1 MSLTILTADELQNL
15 EMRAANQL
23 GADTLMKRA
32 GAAAAE
38 LIMKRLEDAGVEQRR
53 VTLLVGPGNNG
64 GDALACACELREK
77 GAVVNVVLPGGRR
90 PTSALALAQLERWTQ
105 AGGTTYDDP
114 YMTEKADCVVDG
126 LFGTGLAKPI
136 TGDYL
141 DAVLWFNERQALK
154 VSLDIPS
161 GLNPVTGHWTGSY
174 PGCSADVTI
183 TFLCVK
189 SGLYMCE
196 GADAAGE
203 IVLNELDVS
212 VPLSPLSV
220 IGTDEF
226 PRVLRPRVKNSHK
239 GDYGSV
245 AVIGGTDI
253 MLGGNAEFM
262 AKSDLRK
269 QGLSDELIAESNSFA
284 ETDDPEILAARAALI
299 SGAGRVTLECRA
311 EHAPHVDMVYPEIMF
326 ATKPVNLEDFDAIVL
341 GCGLG
346 TSAEA
351 KARVIEALNCQK
363 PLILDADAL
372 NIIAADIKLQ
382 DMVLARRAPTVLT
395 PHPGE
400 AARLLRR
407 DTAGVTADRVAACR
421 ELAVQTGAIVVLK
434 GAGTVISMRSS
445 RTWINPTGSPMLA
458 TGGSGD
464 VLAGMIGAMFAQGY
478 DMVESV
484 LAAVYFHGLSA
495 EGLEAGFTA
504 GEIAPNAMALVHD
517 ARVSYDL

>member
-245 AVIGGTDI
+245 AVIGGTDGMI
-253 MLGGNAEFM
+253 GA
-262 AKSDLRK
+262 S
-269 QGLSDELIAESNSFA
+269 
-284 ETDDPEILAARAALI
+284 ILAARAALI

-311 EHAPHVDMVYPEIMF
+311 EHAPHVDMIYPEIMF

>member
-77 GAVVNVVLPGGRR
+77 GAVVNVVLPSGRR

-245 AVIGGTDI
+245 AVIGGTDGMI
-253 MLGGNAEFM
+253 GA
-262 AKSDLRK
+262 S
-269 QGLSDELIAESNSFA
+269 
-284 ETDDPEILAARAALI
+284 ILAARAALI

>member
-245 AVIGGTDI
+245 AVIGGTDGMI
-253 MLGGNAEFM
+253 GA
-262 AKSDLRK
+262 S
-269 QGLSDELIAESNSFA
+269 
-284 ETDDPEILAARAALI
+284 ILAARAALI

-351 KARVIEALNCQK
+351 KARVIEALNCPK

>member
-1 MSLTILTADELQNL
+1 MSLIILTADELQNL

-23 GADTLMKRA
+23 GAGTLMKRA

-245 AVIGGTDI
+245 AVIGGTDGMI
-253 MLGGNAEFM
+253 GA
-262 AKSDLRK
+262 S
-269 QGLSDELIAESNSFA
+269 
-284 ETDDPEILAARAALI
+284 ILAARAALI

-445 RTWINPTGSPMLA
+445 RTWINPTGNPMLA

>member
-245 AVIGGTDI
+245 AVIGGTDGMI
-253 MLGGNAEFM
+253 GA
-262 AKSDLRK
+262 S
-269 QGLSDELIAESNSFA
+269 
-284 ETDDPEILAARAALI
+284 ILAARAALI

-311 EHAPHVDMVYPEIMF
+311 EHAPHVAMVYPEIMF

>member
-1 MSLTILTADELQNL
+1 MSFTILTADELQNL

-245 AVIGGTDI
+245 AVIGGTDGMI
-253 MLGGNAEFM
+253 GA
-262 AKSDLRK
+262 S
-269 QGLSDELIAESNSFA
+269 
-284 ETDDPEILAARAALI
+284 ILAARAALI

>member
-1 MSLTILTADELQNL
+1 MSLTILTADALQNL

-226 PRVLRPRVKNSHK
+226 PRVLRPRVTNSHK

-245 AVIGGTDI
+245 AVSGGTDGMI
-253 MLGGNAEFM
+253 GA
-262 AKSDLRK
+262 S
-269 QGLSDELIAESNSFA
+269 
-284 ETDDPEILAARAALI
+284 ILAARAALI

-326 ATKPVNLEDFDAIVL
+326 ATQPVNLEDFDAIVL

-504 GEIAPNAMALVHD
+504 GEIAPNAMALVHGTR
-517 ARVSYDL
+517 ASYDL

>member
-64 GDALACACELREK
+64 GDSLACACELREK

-245 AVIGGTDI
+245 AVIGGTDGMI
-253 MLGGNAEFM
+253 GA
-262 AKSDLRK
+262 S
-269 QGLSDELIAESNSFA
+269 
-284 ETDDPEILAARAALI
+284 ILAARAALI

>member
-136 TGDYL
+136 TGDYI

-245 AVIGGTDI
+245 AVIGGTDGMI
-253 MLGGNAEFM
+253 GA
-262 AKSDLRK
+262 S
-269 QGLSDELIAESNSFA
+269 
-284 ETDDPEILAARAALI
+284 ILAARAALI

>member
-38 LIMKRLEDAGVEQRR
+38 LIMQRLEDAGVEQRR

-245 AVIGGTDI
+245 AVIGGTDGMI
-253 MLGGNAEFM
+253 GA
-262 AKSDLRK
+262 S
-269 QGLSDELIAESNSFA
+269 
-284 ETDDPEILAARAALI
+284 ILAARAALI

>member
-1 MSLTILTADELQNL
+1 MSLIILTADELQNL

-23 GADTLMKRA
+23 GAGTLMKRA

-245 AVIGGTDI
+245 AVIGGTDGMI
-253 MLGGNAEFM
+253 GA
-262 AKSDLRK
+262 S
-269 QGLSDELIAESNSFA
+269 
-284 ETDDPEILAARAALI
+284 ILAARAALI

-517 ARVSYDL
+517 TRVSYDL

>member
-38 LIMKRLEDAGVEQRR
+38 LIMERLEDAGVEQRR

-245 AVIGGTDI
+245 AVIGGTDGMI
-253 MLGGNAEFM
+253 GA
-262 AKSDLRK
+262 S
-269 QGLSDELIAESNSFA
+269 
-284 ETDDPEILAARAALI
+284 ILAARAALI

>member
-136 TGDYL
+136 TGDHL

-245 AVIGGTDI
+245 AVIGGTDGMI
-253 MLGGNAEFM
+253 GA
-262 AKSDLRK
+262 S
-269 QGLSDELIAESNSFA
+269 
-284 ETDDPEILAARAALI
+284 ILAARAALI

>member
-1 MSLTILTADELQNL
+1 
-15 EMRAANQL
+15 
-23 GADTLMKRA
+23 
-32 GAAAAE
+32 
-38 LIMKRLEDAGVEQRR
+38 
-53 VTLLVGPGNNG
+53 
-64 GDALACACELREK
+64 
-77 GAVVNVVLPGGRR
+77 
-90 PTSALALAQLERWTQ
+90 
-105 AGGTTYDDP
+105 
-114 YMTEKADCVVDG
+114 MTEKADCVVDG

-239 GDYGSV
+239 GDYGSA
-245 AVIGGTDI
+245 AVIGGTDGMI
-253 MLGGNAEFM
+253 GA
-262 AKSDLRK
+262 S
-269 QGLSDELIAESNSFA
+269 
-284 ETDDPEILAARAALI
+284 ILAARAALI

>member
-1 MSLTILTADELQNL
+1 MSLIILTTDELQNL

-23 GADTLMKRA
+23 GAGTLMKRA

-245 AVIGGTDI
+245 AVIGGTDGMI
-253 MLGGNAEFM
+253 GA
-262 AKSDLRK
+262 S
-269 QGLSDELIAESNSFA
+269 
-284 ETDDPEILAARAALI
+284 ILAARAALI

>member
-38 LIMKRLEDAGVEQRR
+38 LIIQRLEDAGVEQRR

-245 AVIGGTDI
+245 AVIGGTDGMI
-253 MLGGNAEFM
+253 GA
-262 AKSDLRK
+262 S
-269 QGLSDELIAESNSFA
+269 
-284 ETDDPEILAARAALI
+284 ILAARAALI

>member
-126 LFGTGLAKPI
+126 LFDTGLAKPI

-245 AVIGGTDI
+245 AVIGGTDGMI
-253 MLGGNAEFM
+253 GA
-262 AKSDLRK
+262 S
-269 QGLSDELIAESNSFA
+269 
-284 ETDDPEILAARAALI
+284 ILAARAALI

>member
-53 VTLLVGPGNNG
+53 VTLLIGPGNNG

-245 AVIGGTDI
+245 AVIGGTDGMI
-253 MLGGNAEFM
+253 GA
-262 AKSDLRK
+262 A
-269 QGLSDELIAESNSFA
+269 
-284 ETDDPEILAARAALI
+284 ILAARAALI

>member
-38 LIMKRLEDAGVEQRR
+38 LIMKRLKDAGVEQRR

-245 AVIGGTDI
+245 AVIGGTDGMI
-253 MLGGNAEFM
+253 GA
-262 AKSDLRK
+262 S
-269 QGLSDELIAESNSFA
+269 
-284 ETDDPEILAARAALI
+284 ILAARAALI

>member
-203 IVLNELDVS
+203 ILLNELDVS

-245 AVIGGTDI
+245 AVIGGTDGMI
-253 MLGGNAEFM
+253 GA
-262 AKSDLRK
+262 S
-269 QGLSDELIAESNSFA
+269 
-284 ETDDPEILAARAALI
+284 ILAARAALI

>member
-126 LFGTGLAKPI
+126 LFGTGLTKPI

-245 AVIGGTDI
+245 AVIGGTDGMI
-253 MLGGNAEFM
+253 GA
-262 AKSDLRK
+262 S
-269 QGLSDELIAESNSFA
+269 
-284 ETDDPEILAARAALI
+284 ILAARSALI

>member
-245 AVIGGTDI
+245 AVIGGTDGMI
-253 MLGGNAEFM
+253 GA
-262 AKSDLRK
+262 S
-269 QGLSDELIAESNSFA
+269 
-284 ETDDPEILAARAALI
+284 ILAARAALI

-421 ELAVQTGAIVVLK
+421 ELAVQTGAIIVLK

>member
-161 GLNPVTGHWTGSY
+161 GLNPVTGHRTGSY

-245 AVIGGTDI
+245 AVIGGTDGMI
-253 MLGGNAEFM
+253 GA
-262 AKSDLRK
+262 S
-269 QGLSDELIAESNSFA
+269 
-284 ETDDPEILAARAALI
+284 ILAARAALI

>member
-245 AVIGGTDI
+245 AVIGGTDGMI
-253 MLGGNAEFM
+253 GA
-262 AKSDLRK
+262 S
-269 QGLSDELIAESNSFA
+269 
-284 ETDDPEILAARAALI
+284 ILAARAALI

-351 KARVIEALNCQK
+351 KTRVIEALNCQK

>member
-245 AVIGGTDI
+245 AVIGGTDGMI
-253 MLGGNAEFM
+253 GA
-262 AKSDLRK
+262 S
-269 QGLSDELIAESNSFA
+269 
-284 ETDDPEILAARAALI
+284 ILAARAALI

-407 DTAGVTADRVAACR
+407 DTAGVTADRIAACR

>member
-212 VPLSPLSV
+212 VPLSPFSV

-245 AVIGGTDI
+245 AVIGGTDGMI
-253 MLGGNAEFM
+253 GA
-262 AKSDLRK
+262 S
-269 QGLSDELIAESNSFA
+269 
-284 ETDDPEILAARAALI
+284 ILAARAALI

>member
-38 LIMKRLEDAGVEQRR
+38 LIMQRLEDAGVEHRR

-136 TGDYL
+136 TGDY
-141 DAVLWFNERQALK
+141 LK

-245 AVIGGTDI
+245 AVIGGTDGMI
-253 MLGGNAEFM
+253 GA
-262 AKSDLRK
+262 S
-269 QGLSDELIAESNSFA
+269 
-284 ETDDPEILAARAALI
+284 ILAARAALI

-311 EHAPHVDMVYPEIMF
+311 EHAPHVDLVYPEIMF

>member
-105 AGGTTYDDP
+105 AGGTTYDDS

-245 AVIGGTDI
+245 AVIGGTDGMI
-253 MLGGNAEFM
+253 GA
-262 AKSDLRK
+262 S
-269 QGLSDELIAESNSFA
+269 
-284 ETDDPEILAARAALI
+284 ILAARAALI

>member
-245 AVIGGTDI
+245 AVIGGTDGMI
-253 MLGGNAEFM
+253 GA
-262 AKSDLRK
+262 S
-269 QGLSDELIAESNSFA
+269 
-284 ETDDPEILAARAALI
+284 ILAARSALI

-407 DTAGVTADRVAACR
+407 DTAGVTANRVAACR

>member
-212 VPLSPLSV
+212 VPPSPLSV

-245 AVIGGTDI
+245 AVIGGTDGMI
-253 MLGGNAEFM
+253 GA
-262 AKSDLRK
+262 S
-269 QGLSDELIAESNSFA
+269 
-284 ETDDPEILAARAALI
+284 ILAARAALI

-464 VLAGMIGAMFAQGY
+464 VLAGMIGAMFAQDY

>member
-141 DAVLWFNERQALK
+141 DAVLWFNERQALQ

-203 IVLNELDVS
+203 IVLNELNVS
-212 VPLSPLSV
+212 VPISPLSV

-245 AVIGGTDI
+245 AVIGGTDGMI
-253 MLGGNAEFM
+253 GA
-262 AKSDLRK
+262 S
-269 QGLSDELIAESNSFA
+269 
-284 ETDDPEILAARAALI
+284 ILAARAALI

>member
-141 DAVLWFNERQALK
+141 DTVLWFNERQALK

-245 AVIGGTDI
+245 AVIGGTDGMI
-253 MLGGNAEFM
+253 GA
-262 AKSDLRK
+262 S
-269 QGLSDELIAESNSFA
+269 
-284 ETDDPEILAARAALI
+284 ILAARAALI

>member
-245 AVIGGTDI
+245 AVIGGTDGMI
-253 MLGGNAEFM
+253 GA
-262 AKSDLRK
+262 S
-269 QGLSDELIAESNSFA
+269 
-284 ETDDPEILAARAALI
+284 ILAARAALI

-407 DTAGVTADRVAACR
+407 GTAGVTADRVAACR

-517 ARVSYDL
+517 VRVSYDL

>member
-245 AVIGGTDI
+245 AVIGGTDGMI
-253 MLGGNAEFM
+253 GA
-262 AKSDLRK
+262 S
-269 QGLSDELIAESNSFA
+269 
-284 ETDDPEILAARAALI
+284 ILAARAALI

-311 EHAPHVDMVYPEIMF
+311 EHAPHVDMVSPEIMF

>member
-23 GADTLMKRA
+23 SADTLMKRA

-245 AVIGGTDI
+245 AVIGGTDGMI
-253 MLGGNAEFM
+253 GA
-262 AKSDLRK
+262 S
-269 QGLSDELIAESNSFA
+269 
-284 ETDDPEILAARAALI
+284 ILAARAALI

>member
-245 AVIGGTDI
+245 AVIGGTDGMI
-253 MLGGNAEFM
+253 GA
-262 AKSDLRK
+262 S
-269 QGLSDELIAESNSFA
+269 
-284 ETDDPEILAARAALI
+284 ILAARAALI

-395 PHPGE
+395 PHPAE

>member
-245 AVIGGTDI
+245 AVIGGTDGMI
-253 MLGGNAEFM
+253 GA
-262 AKSDLRK
+262 S
-269 QGLSDELIAESNSFA
+269 
-284 ETDDPEILAARAALI
+284 ILAARAALI

-517 ARVSYDL
+517 VRVSYDL

>member
-64 GDALACACELREK
+64 GDALACDCELREK

-245 AVIGGTDI
+245 AVIGGTDGMI
-253 MLGGNAEFM
+253 GA
-262 AKSDLRK
+262 S
-269 QGLSDELIAESNSFA
+269 
-284 ETDDPEILAARAALI
+284 ILAARAALI